1 MIRYFFKQ
9 RLLPAFLSI
18 LFCCTAFTA
27 KAGLDSYEIYLNN
40 KLVLKQYVNEPL
52 SLASLPLNQSN
63 INDRLVINYSQ
74 CNAPGKVGKDRSIL
88 VKDATG
94 KILKQWKFANA
105 SGGRASMVIAVKD
118 LLVLDKKTS
127 KNELSLYYEAE
138 GRPEGQMLAN
148 FHIGSKATT
157 YRSKQTII
165 TDDIVLRASFPFI
178 KSFCL

>member
-1 MIRYFFKQ
+1 MQRFYSKQ
-9 RLLPAFLSI
+9 KLLLAFLSI
-18 LFCCTAFTA
+18 LFCCTAFKA
-27 KAGLDSYEIYLNN
+27 KAGLDSYEIYLND
-40 KLVLKQYVNEPL
+40 KMILKQYVNEPL
-52 SLASLPLNQSN
+52 SLASLQLNQSN

-105 SGGRASMVIAVKD
+105 AGGRSSMVIPVKD
-118 LLVLDKKTS
+118 LLVLDKKIPKS
-127 KNELSLYYEAE
+127 ELSLYYAAE

-157 YRSKQTII
+157 YHSKQTII
-165 TDDIVLRASFPFI
+165 ANDIVLRASFPFI
-178 KSFCL
+178 RTFSL